1 MQDFDIIYMKVGIVM
16 FWEYENETSKSK
28 KGQEKVY
35 DKYVDDPITF
45 ALDEALGILGPH
57 KEKLY

>member
-1 MQDFDIIYMKVGIVM
+1 MKEGIVM

-28 KGQEKVY
+28 RKQEKVY

-57 KEKLY
+57 KEKLN